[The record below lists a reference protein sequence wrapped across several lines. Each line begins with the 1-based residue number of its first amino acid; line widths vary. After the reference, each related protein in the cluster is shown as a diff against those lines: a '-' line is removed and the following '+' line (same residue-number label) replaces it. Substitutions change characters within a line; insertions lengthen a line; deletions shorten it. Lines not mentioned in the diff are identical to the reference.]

1 MKLSGRQIDSF
12 LDDPGSAVAAVLI
25 YGPDQG
31 LVRERADRVMRAV
44 AGSTDDPFRTASV
57 TEQDVADDSERLAAE
72 RSAMAFGGGRRAVR
86 ADGGDRL
93 APAVERAL
101 AAEGDGLVIIVA
113 GDLTP
118 RAKLCKICET
128 APNAAAMEQVIRD
141 PLSAAGLTIGREA
154 QAHLAANLGNDRLI
168 SRREL
173 EKLVLYMQGAGPEV
187 TLADAQACVGDNA
200 GRGTEAVTQA
210 LAGGDVPGL
219 LSAYASARD
228 LGETTVGM
236 LRAGRR
242 RGPRHTPR
250 AGRRQSAPARVL
262 QGKAIVYQ
270 CIEVMDAG
278 PSGNRP
284 GRLDRGRAGLQK
296 RPGARRGHLRAG
308 LHPLGPP
315 RGLEPIHG
323 RRLAGIVLSRRLGLS
338 G

>member
-12 LDDPGSAVAAVLI
+12 LDDPGDTVAAVLI

-101 AAEGDGLVIIVA
+101 AAEGDGLIILVA
-113 GDLTP
+113 GDLNP
-118 RAKLCKICET
+118 RAKLRKICES
-128 APNAAAMEQVIRD
+128 AANAAAIPCYADDARAMEQVIRD
-141 PLSAAGLTIGREA
+141 TLSSAGLTIGREA

-168 SRREL
+168 SRRGL

-219 LSAYASARD
+219 LNAYASARD
-228 LGETTVGM
+228 LGETAVGM
-236 LRAGRR
+236 LRAAQRMFQRLHLAAGDVA
-242 RGPRHTPR
+242 RGTRPE
-250 AGRRQSAPARVL
+250 Q
-262 QGKAIVYQ
+262 AIDNLRPPVFFKEKPLF
-270 CIEVMDAG
+270 INALR
-278 PSGNRP
+278 SWTP
-284 GRLDRGRAGLQK
+284 GRLGIALDVLTEAERACKSG
-296 RPGARRGHLRAG
+296 
-308 LHPLGPP
+308 LGPDEVICE
-315 RGLEPIHG
+315 RAFI
-323 RRLAGIVLSRRLGLS
+323 RLARLAR
-338 G
+338 

>member
-12 LDDPGSAVAAVLI
+12 LDDPGNAVAAVLI

-31 LVRERADRVMRAV
+31 LVRERADRIMRAV
-44 AGSTDDPFRTASV
+44 AGSTDDPFRTATV
-57 TEQDVADDSERLAAE
+57 NEQDVADDAERLAAE

-101 AAEGDGLVIIVA
+101 AAEGDGLIIIVA

-118 RAKLCKICET
+118 RAKLRKICET
-128 APNAAAMEQVIRD
+128 APNAAAIPCYADDARAMEQVIRD
-141 PLSAAGLTIGREA
+141 TLSAAGLTIGREA

-210 LAGGDVPGL
+210 LAGGDVAGL

-228 LGETTVGM
+228 LGETAVGM
-236 LRAGRR
+236 LRAAQRMFQRLHLAAGDVA
-242 RGPRHTPR
+242 RGTRPEQAVDNLRPPVFFKEKPLFINALRSWTPNRLETALDVLTEAER
-250 AGRRQSAPARVL
+250 AC
-262 QGKAIVYQ
+262 K
-270 CIEVMDAG
+270 
-278 PSGNRP
+278 SG
-284 GRLDRGRAGLQK
+284 
-296 RPGARRGHLRAG
+296 
-308 LHPLGPP
+308 LGPDEVICE
-315 RGLEPIHG
+315 RAFI
-323 RRLAGIVLSRRLGLS
+323 RLARLAR
-338 G
+338 